1 MKGIWTRCFI
11 SLVFSGIFDPTVPYC
26 DERAFKQRNWKEF
39 YGDVV
44 EAILSNAPE
53 AQGKKVHIR

>member
-1 MKGIWTRCFI
+1 
-11 SLVFSGIFDPTVPYC
+11 LVFSGIFDPTVPYC